1 MSDLTQKSMKELVE
15 LYNENAANLGEKPVK
30 KFSDKKTAI
39 RRTTEII
46 ARRKGGAQEPAAP
59 TSPEEPKAQ
68 RKSRADFNLEPGEQ
82 RTIRAPQEGKK
93 PSKRYQVLLMLERG
107 TTIEEVM
114 EAIGWDRRTAYDGIR
129 LINKYSGRALVQD
142 ENGVITLGEQE

>member
-1 MSDLTQKSMKELVE
+1 MSDLSQKSMKELVE
-15 LYNENAANLGEKPVK
+15 LYNENAADLGEKPVK
-30 KFSDKKTAI
+30 KFSDKKAAI

-46 ARRKGGAQEPAAP
+46 ARRKGGDAKPAPAKP
-59 TSPEEPKAQ
+59 ATP
-68 RKSRADFNLEPGEQ
+68 RKSRADFNLEPGEH

-114 EAIGWDRRTAYDGIR
+114 EKIGWDRRTAYDGIR
-129 LINKYSGRALVQD
+129 LINKYSGRALVQGED
-142 ENGVITLGEQE
+142 GTISLGEEE